1 MLSAKVIT
9 LIRHMLLTYQCIIS
23 PRAPW
28 GRELTAFQPK
38 FIYYQTAHIHFTFII
53 TIVTMNEYLCTGA
66 LEPSGDRFI
75 RSTSEGDLLR
85 QHSPT
90 LRCYLK
96 STLSTCH
103 RMCPEI
109 SFVNKQAWN
118 GLQNQYNVFP
128 VPFSTFHIYVL
139 LDHSPAGHGSDG

>member
-1 MLSAKVIT
+1 MRHTLS
-9 LIRHMLLTYQCIIS
+9 TYQCIIS

-38 FIYYQTAHIHFTFII
+38 FIYYQIAHIHFTFII

-75 RSTSEGDLLR
+75 RSTSEGNLMR

-90 LRCYLK
+90 LRYYLK
-96 STLSTCH
+96 ITLSTYH

-109 SFVNKQAWN
+109 SFVSKQAWN
-118 GLQNQYNVFP
+118 GLQSQYNVFP

>member
-1 MLSAKVIT
+1 MIHLLS
-9 LIRHMLLTYQCIIS
+9 TYKCIIS
-23 PRAPW
+23 APSPV
-28 GRELTAFQPK
+28 GAGSILHFNLM

-75 RSTSEGDLLR
+75 RSTSEGNLLR

-118 GLQNQYNVFP
+118 GLQNQYNVSLSPLVHF
-128 VPFSTFHIYVL
+128 TFM
-139 LDHSPAGHGSDG
+139 SC

>member
-1 MLSAKVIT
+1 
-9 LIRHMLLTYQCIIS
+9 
-23 PRAPW
+23 
-28 GRELTAFQPK
+28 
-38 FIYYQTAHIHFTFII
+38 
-53 TIVTMNEYLCTGA
+53 MNEYLCTGA

-90 LRCYLK
+90 LRYYLK
-96 STLSTCH
+96 ITLSTYH

-128 VPFSTFHIYVL
+128 VPFSTFHLYVL
-139 LDHSPAGHGSDG
+139 LDHSPAGHGSDY